1 MADEDTEVQEPGVE
15 ETEDAVVIDTAV
27 RGKPDDD
34 KGSDVSV
41 EASEEKETEEK
52 TEEEVEEK
60 KEEPKEERVDFSAE
74 LEKAKRELREEL
86 QPEKAKEEK
95 KIYTKEELRNYRR
108 QVEQKREDGEIN
120 NAQYLAYLEQID
132 DLNEERIRY
141 DLARETDRRSTRQRA
156 EQNVEFWATQN
167 APDLLDGRT
176 KRSKESTEFARRE
189 LGAVLE
195 NGNWVIPENVGR
207 VLFGLAYGTQ
217 DETAN
222 KIKEAEAK
230 GREQALKEKEV
241 RERDLGN
248 IDKPPKSG
256 TGKAA
261 KPAIPE
267 VANEVKARLDLTP
280 RQMKTYLKLRGSK
293 KSGTVEVLQ

>member
-1 MADEDTEVQEPGVE
+1 MADETEEVQEPGVE

-27 RGKPDDD
+27 RGEKDEQ
-34 KGSDVSV
+34 GSDVSV
-41 EASEEKETEEK
+41 EASEEEK
-52 TEEEVEEK
+52 TEENEPEETEE
-60 KEEPKEERVDFSAE
+60 KEEPKEKPFDFSAE

-86 QPEKAKEEK
+86 KPAEKGEEK

-108 QVEQKREDGEIN
+108 QVEQKKEDGEIN
-120 NAQYLAYLEQID
+120 QAQYLAYLEQIE
-132 DLNEERIRY
+132 DLNEERVRHE
-141 DLARETDRRSTRQRA
+141 LGRETERRTSRQRA
-156 EQNVEFWATQN
+156 EQNVEYWAREN

-176 KRSKESTEFARRE
+176 KRSKESTDFARRE

-217 DETAN
+217 TETAQ
-222 KIKEAEAK
+222 KVKEAEAK
-230 GREQALKEKEV
+230 GREKALKEKEV

-256 TGKAA
+256 TAGKTA
-261 KPAIPE
+261 KPALSKEAQE
-267 VANEVKARLDLTP
+267 VQSRLDLTP